1 MMPGTPLTVWPFRNA
16 SVSAT
21 ACRILGH
28 ASEPFARF
36 NFVANKCPARQPIAS
51 VGLELLQFIA
61 LKTFVA
67 FVKVSTL

>member
-1 MMPGTPLTVWPFRNA
+1 MLIRRA
-16 SVSAT
+16 SASAMT
-21 ACRILGH
+21 CERLPH
-28 ASEPFARF
+28 TNEPFFTFSLA
-36 NFVANKCPARQPIAS
+36 ASKWPARQPIAS